1 MKTSLFPILNNSLI
15 VYKEALKNVN
25 EINFFTM
32 PTTIKSNST
41 SFKKVELPEILFIT
55 SYPPRECGIATYTQ
69 DLKNAIQEKFG
80 NSFSLKVCAL
90 ESKESNYIYPQEVKF
105 CLQTQEEIN
114 FLEMAN
120 LINADKNVAMIY
132 LQHEFG
138 LFGGSNGNY
147 LLTLMK
153 HLKKPI
159 ATTFHTVLPNPNKEL
174 KKVVR
179 KIVDY
184 SHSVIVMTNT
194 SASILTRDYG
204 IPQEK
209 ITVIP
214 HGTHLVSSNDNPE
227 KKSKIHLSDRVV
239 LSTFGLLNEGKSIET
254 ALEALPKIIEK
265 FPNVIYLIIGK
276 THPEVMK
283 REGEKYRESLYK
295 NVQELG
301 LQNNVRFINKYVTHQ
316 ELMDYLQRT
325 DIYLFTSK
333 DPNQAVSG
341 TLAYAM
347 ACGCPI
353 ISTPIPHAKEFLD
366 GAGINF
372 NFQNASQLADATI
385 KLLYD
390 TKLMKEMRL
399 NALHKINPTSW
410 QNAAIAHVEI
420 AKTSLAKKKVVLKY
434 ERPIISLDH
443 INKLTTSDGILQ
455 FSKIDSP
462 DLESGYTLDDN
473 ARALIALTNHY
484 KLTLKASSLTL
495 IETYLNFII
504 FCQQDEGNFLN
515 YVDKHGNF
523 FDKNSDENLEDSNG
537 RAIWALGEFVSHGN
551 LFSDELIVKAKFAIE
566 KSLKHITRFNS
577 PRAIAFSIKGLHFY
591 NLEKNNIRIKQL
603 ITSLADN
610 LVSKYRGVSEKTWKW
625 YEDYLTYANSLLPE
639 AMLYA
644 SLSTGSLLY
653 RKIAKTTFDF
663 LLSRTFIND
672 KIKVISNQ
680 GWQHKGKSANNYGE
694 QPIDVAYTVLAL
706 KTFYKAFKE
715 ENYLDKMIIA
725 FDWFQGKNH
734 LHQIVYNP
742 ITGGCYDG
750 LEENHVN
757 LNQGAES
764 TISYLLARLV
774 FEKNEDSKIEMQH
787 YDEVMQNA

>member
-1 MKTSLFPILNNSLI
+1 MKTSLFPIFNNSLI
-15 VYKEALKNVN
+15 VYKDALKNVN
-25 EINFFTM
+25 EINFFKM
-32 PTTIKSNST
+32 PSTINSYAT
-41 SFKKVELPEILFIT
+41 SLKPEVLPEILFIT

-80 NSFSLKVCAL
+80 DSFSLKVCAL
-90 ESKESNYIYPQEVKF
+90 ESKQSDYAYPEEVKF
-105 CLQTQEEIN
+105 CLQTQEEAN
-114 FLEMAN
+114 FLEMAHQ
-120 LINADKNVAMIY
+120 INADRNIAMIY
-132 LQHEFG
+132 LEHEFG
-138 LFGGSNGNY
+138 LFGGTNGSY

-153 HLKKPI
+153 HLRKPI
-159 ATTFHTVLPNPNKEL
+159 ATTFHTVLPNPNIPL

-179 KIVDY
+179 KIVDS
-184 SHSVIVMTNT
+184 SHSIIVMTNT
-194 SASILTRDYG
+194 SASILMRDYG

-214 HGTHLVSSNDNPE
+214 HGTHLVSSNDTPD
-227 KKSKIHLSDRVV
+227 KKSKIHLADRVV
-239 LSTFGLLNEGKSIET
+239 LSTFGLLNDGKSIET
-254 ALEALPKIIEK
+254 ALDALPKIIEK

-283 REGEKYRESLYK
+283 RDGEKYRESLYEK
-295 NVQELG
+295 INELG
-301 LQNNVRFINKYVTHQ
+301 LQNHVRFINKYVTHQ

-341 TLAYAM
+341 TFAYAM

-366 GAGINF
+366 GAGMNF
-372 NFQNASQLADATI
+372 NFQNATQLADAAI

-390 TKLMKEMRL
+390 PKLMKEMRL

-410 QNAAIAHVEI
+410 QNAAIAHVEL
-420 AKTSLAKKKVVLKY
+420 AKSSLAKKKVVLKY
-434 ERPIISLDH
+434 ERPEISLDH
-443 INKLTTSDGILQ
+443 INKLTTSDGLLQ

-462 DLESGYTLDDN
+462 DLDSGYTLDDN

-484 KLTLKASSLTL
+484 KVTKEASSLTL

-504 FCQQDEGNFLN
+504 FCQQEEGNFLN
-515 YVDKHGNF
+515 YVDKYGNF
-523 FDKNSDENLEDSNG
+523 FAKNSDENLEDSNG
-537 RAIWALGEFVSHGN
+537 RAIWALGEFVSHED
-551 LFSDELIVKAKFAIE
+551 LFSDELIQKAKFTIE
-566 KSLKHITRFNS
+566 KSLQHITRFNS
-577 PRAIAFSIKGLHFY
+577 PRAIAFSIKGLYFY
-591 NLEKNNIRIKQL
+591 NLEKNNIRVKRL
-603 ITSLADN
+603 ITALADD
-610 LVSKYRGVSEKTWKW
+610 LVSKFRGVSEKNWKW
-625 YEDYLTYANSLLPE
+625 FEDYLTYANSLLPE

-644 SLSTGSLLY
+644 SLSTGSVLY

-663 LLSRTFIND
+663 LLSLTFVND
-672 KIKVISNQ
+672 RIKVISNQ
-680 GWQHKGKSANNYGE
+680 GWQHKGKRANNYGE

-706 KTFYKAFKE
+706 KTFYDVFDDE
-715 ENYLDKMIIA
+715 EYLDKMEIA

-734 LHQIVYNP
+734 LHQIIYNP

-774 FEKNEDSKIEMQH
+774 FEKIEDSKIAVQQ
-787 YDEVMQNA
+787 YDEAMQTT

>member
-1 MKTSLFPILNNSLI
+1 MKTSLFPIFNNSLI
-15 VYKEALKNVN
+15 VYKEALKNAN
-25 EINFFTM
+25 DINFFKKSSTIDSY
-32 PTTIKSNST
+32 TTP
-41 SFKKVELPEILFIT
+41 FKHAALPEILFIT

-80 NSFSLKVCAL
+80 HSFSLKICAL
-90 ESKESNYIYPQEVKF
+90 ESKQYDYVYPEEVKF
-105 CLQTQEEIN
+105 CLQTQEEAN
-114 FLEMAN
+114 FLDMAHQ
-120 LINADKNVAMIY
+120 INADLNIAMIY
-132 LQHEFG
+132 LEHEFG
-138 LFGGSNGNY
+138 LFGGTNGNY
-147 LLTLMK
+147 LLTLMQ
-153 HLKKPI
+153 HLRKPI
-159 ATTFHTVLPNPNKEL
+159 VTTFHTVLPNPDKVL

-179 KIVDY
+179 KIVDC
-184 SHSVIVMTNT
+184 SHSIIVMTNT
-194 SASILTRDYG
+194 SASILMRDYG

-214 HGTHLVSSNDNPE
+214 HGTHLVSSNDGPE
-227 KKSKIHLSDRVV
+227 KKSKIHLADRVV

-254 ALEALPKIIEK
+254 ALDALPKIIEK

-283 REGEKYRESLYK
+283 RDGEKYRESLYEK
-295 NVQELG
+295 VLELG
-301 LQNNVRFINKYVTHQ
+301 LQNHVRFINKYVAQQ

-325 DIYLFTSK
+325 NIYLFTSK

-366 GAGINF
+366 GAGMNF
-372 NFQNASQLADATI
+372 AFQNSSQLADAAI

-390 TKLMKEMRL
+390 PKLMKEMRL

-410 QNAAIAHVEI
+410 QNAAIAHVDL

-434 ERPIISLDH
+434 ERPEISLDH

-455 FSKIDSP
+455 FSKIDTP
-462 DLESGYTLDDN
+462 DLDSGYTLDDN

-484 KLTLKASSLTL
+484 KLTKEASSLSL
-495 IETYLNFII
+495 IETYLSFII
-504 FCQQDEGNFLN
+504 FCQQDDGNFLN

-537 RAIWALGEFVSHGN
+537 RAIWALGEFVSHKD
-551 LFSDELIVKAKFAIE
+551 LFSDELIQKAKFAIE
-566 KSLKHITRFNS
+566 KSLQHITRYNS
-577 PRAIAFSIKGLHFY
+577 PRAIAFSIKGLYFY
-591 NLEKNNIRIKQL
+591 NLEKNNIRVKRL
-603 ITSLADN
+603 ITSLADD
-610 LVSKYRGVSEKTWKW
+610 LVSKYRGVSENNWKW
-625 YEDYLTYANSLLPE
+625 FEDYLTYANSLLPE

-663 LLSRTFIND
+663 LLSLTFVNNR
-672 KIKVISNQ
+672 IKVISNQ
-680 GWQHKGKSANNYGE
+680 GWQHKGKKANNYGE

-706 KTFYKAFKE
+706 DTFYDVFE
-715 ENYLDKMIIA
+715 EEEYLDKMEIA

-764 TISYLLARLV
+764 TLSYLLARLV
-774 FEKNEDSKIEMQH
+774 FEKIEDSKTAVQH
-787 YDEVMQNA
+787 YDEVMQNT